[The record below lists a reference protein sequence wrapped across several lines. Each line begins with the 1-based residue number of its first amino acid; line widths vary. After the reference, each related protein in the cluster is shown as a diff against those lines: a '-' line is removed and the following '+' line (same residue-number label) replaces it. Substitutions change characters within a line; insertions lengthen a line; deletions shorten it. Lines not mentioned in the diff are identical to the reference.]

1 MPEDNLPVPEKKLS
15 LDRSTIER
23 VLARA
28 AELQAAT
35 PPGEEGDLSESQ
47 LLDIGREVG
56 LSTTTINQALAEER
70 SRIIVPEESG
80 LVSTIT
86 GPAVA
91 SASRAVPGTPAE
103 VLAHLDTMMQRDEC
117 LQVQRRFPDR
127 ITWEP
132 RSGWIGTIQRGLNFS
147 GRAYYLCR
155 ASQVAATVVPVEGNR
170 VLVRL
175 DADISDHRTTRVR
188 WGGVMLGGGV
198 LGSAAVVAAST
209 LTIFASVIVAAIAA
223 VPLAIGGAAAYA
235 IARQHREMVERTL
248 LSLEQLLDRLEYET
262 PRLLP

>member
-1 MPEDNLPVPEKKLS
+1 MPDENLPAPQRKLP

-28 AELQAAT
+28 AELQAAN

-47 LLDIGREVG
+47 LLEIGREVG
-56 LSTTTINQALAEER
+56 LSTTTLNQALAEER
-70 SRIIVPEESG
+70 SRIIVPEETG
-80 LVSTIT
+80 FVSAIT

-91 SASRAVPGTPAE
+91 SASRSVPGTPAE
-103 VLAHLDTMMQRDEC
+103 VLAQLDTMMQRDEC

-132 RSGWIGTIQRGLNFS
+132 RSGWFGTIQRGLNFS
-147 GRAYYLCR
+147 GRGYYLCR
-155 ASQVAATVVPVEGNR
+155 ASQVAATVVPVEGGR

-175 DADISDHRTTRVR
+175 DADISDHKRTRVR

-209 LTIFASVIVAAIAA
+209 LTIFASVVVAAIAA
-223 VPLAIGGAAAYA
+223 VPLAIGGAAAYG
-235 IARQHREMVERTL
+235 IARQHRGMVERTL
-248 LSLEQLLDRLEYET
+248 LALEQLLDRLEYAG
-262 PRLLP
+262 PKRLQ